1 VRRRTENVY
10 LLEEAGVDREPTSG
24 DSDERM
30 AQFVDLLTLHQRK
43 LYGYIA
49 TMLLG
54 DSTAAD
60 VLQETN
66 HDLWAKMGEYDF
78 ERSFLSWAFGFARQR
93 VLAHRRS
100 FSRSRLIFGEEAMKI
115 VEEACMEFAAEADD
129 RVAALEKCLQKLSSQ
144 EAALVRERYTAKL
157 PVKEIAERMK
167 EPVQNIS
174 SRLHRIRK
182 RLADCIRT
190 TLSAERM

>member
-1 VRRRTENVY
+1 
-10 LLEEAGVDREPTSG
+10 VDSEPTSG
-24 DSDERM
+24 GADERM
-30 AQFVDLLTLHQRK
+30 ARFVDLLTSHQRK

-49 TMLLG
+49 TMLMR
-54 DSTAAD
+54 DSAAAD

-100 FSRSRLIFGEEAMKI
+100 FSRSRLIFGDEAMKI
-115 VEEACMEFAAEADD
+115 VEQACMEFSAEADD
-129 RVAALEKCLQKLSSQ
+129 RFAALEKCLQKLSSQ
-144 EAALVRERYTAKL
+144 QAALVHERYTAKV
-157 PVKEIAERMK
+157 PIKEIADRMNDS
-167 EPVQNIS
+167 VQNIS

-190 TLSAERM
+190 TLSAERT

>member
-1 VRRRTENVY
+1 M
-10 LLEEAGVDREPTSG
+10 DIEPTSG
-24 DSDERM
+24 ASDERS
-30 AQFVDLLTLHQRK
+30 AQFVDLLTSHQRK

-54 DSTAAD
+54 DSAAAD

-66 HDLWAKMGEYDF
+66 HDLWAKMCEYDF

-100 FSRSRLIFGEEAMKI
+100 YSRSRLIFGEEAMKI
-115 VEEACMEFAAEADD
+115 VEEACMEFAAETDD

-144 EAALVRERYTAKL
+144 QTALVRERYTAKV
-157 PVKEIAERMK
+157 PVKEIADRMN
-167 EPVQNIS
+167 ESVQNVS

-182 RLADCIRT
+182 RLADCIKA
-190 TLSAERM
+190 TLLAERM